1 MKKLLIFFCT
11 VAAVQSVQAQQFS
24 AGFRTGAS
32 VWGDRHEPKSFDRED
47 YDLSWDKELFVRF
60 ETKGKFAFEAGM
72 GHYSIGQRTQVRQE
86 SIDGNKHTMLEVR
99 NRSQHVEWNLSAQY
113 EISCPTLQDKCPLL
127 KKIRSYAG
135 VTISPTLSRMTTTT
149 YTSGNS
155 SDITYTGY
163 ESSRGDVWSVWT
175 GLSHTLRYEYS
186 PQLYFTSSLR
196 MQVEPGETFNNTT
209 GYHRDSRL
217 GLQIGAGYRFR

>member
-1 MKKLLIFFCT
+1 MKKLLVFLCT
-11 VAAVQSVQAQQFS
+11 VTAVHAAQAQQFS
-24 AGFRTGAS
+24 VGFRTGVS
-32 VWGDRHEPKSFDRED
+32 TWGDRQESKSFDRKD
-47 YDLSWDKELFVRF
+47 YDLSWDKEIFLRL

-72 GHYSIGQRTQVRQE
+72 GHYSIGQRSEIRQE
-86 SIDGNKHTMLEVR
+86 SLGGSNHTILVVR
-99 NRSQHVEWNLSAQY
+99 DRSQHVEWNLSAQY

-135 VTISPTLSRMTTTT
+135 VIISPTLSRTTTTT
-149 YTSGNS
+149 YTSGNAA
-155 SDITYTGY
+155 DITATGY
-163 ESSRGDVWSVWT
+163 ESSRRDVWNVWT
-175 GLSHTLRYEYS
+175 GLSHTLIYEYS
-186 PQLYFTSSLR
+186 PKWYFTSSLR